1 MILAWILRENGSE
14 SLNCYSLAYTGHKKG
29 MTLNSNTKA
38 LTASAYLSMLFLGI
52 ASTVI
57 GAAAR
62 NIGLTPFQIG
72 LFLAIQN
79 VGFMI
84 GVSVAGALADSYEKP
99 KILFVGSLIL
109 AVSFFTFYLTGS
121 LWLNL
126 AIMFFIGLG
135 VGSYEGVTDPMLLEI
150 HDENQNLHINVNHFF
165 VTFGSILI
173 TIYLIFLQMNWRA
186 SLTQA
191 AVAVLLLAAFF
202 AFARLKNRNNQPGA
216 YADRLR
222 ILARERLV
230 VVLFVATILV
240 VGVELGTAGIVTTF
254 LMELRGFTQVTSK
267 IGLLTFLAGMAAG
280 RLIIGFFTR
289 GDQAARYI
297 LLLFGLATIFFGL
310 MVIVNLGQWSYV
322 TIFLA
327 GLAMSALLPLM
338 ITLAGQAY
346 PEMAGTVTGSIKV
359 AIPIGGI
366 VLPFVMSL
374 VANMATLQSALLV
387 FPLALLLAFALLWLE
402 LRRAPVRQGSQS

>member
-1 MILAWILRENGSE
+1 M
-14 SLNCYSLAYTGHKKG
+14 
-29 MTLNSNTKA
+29 NSNVKA
-38 LTASAYLSMLFLGI
+38 LTGSAYLSMLFLGI
-52 ASTVI
+52 ASTMI

-84 GVSVAGALADSYEKP
+84 GVSAAGALADSYEKP
-99 KILFVGSLIL
+99 RILFVGSLIL
-109 AVSFFTFYLTGS
+109 AVSFFTFYLTAS

-126 AIMFFIGLG
+126 VIMLLIGIG
-135 VGSYEGVTDPMLLEI
+135 VGTYEGVTDPMLLEM
-150 HDENQNLHINVNHFF
+150 HDKNQSLHINVNHFF

-173 TIYLIFLQMNWRA
+173 TIYLIFLQMNWRS

-191 AVAVLLLAAFF
+191 AVAVLILAVFF
-202 AFARLKNRNNQPGA
+202 AFARLRNKRNQAGD
-216 YADRLR
+216 YMDRLR
-222 ILARERLV
+222 ILSRERLV
-230 VVLFVATILV
+230 IVLFIATVLV

-267 IGLLTFLAGMAAG
+267 IGLLTFLAGVAIG

-310 MVIVNLGQWSYV
+310 MVTLKLGQWSYV

-366 VLPFVMSL
+366 LIPFLMSL
-374 VANMATLQSALLV
+374 VAGLATLQSALLI
-387 FPLALLLAFALLWLE
+387 FPLALLLAFILLWVE
-402 LRRAPVRQGSQS
+402 LKRSPALQDTG

>member
-1 MILAWILRENGSE
+1 M
-14 SLNCYSLAYTGHKKG
+14 TKG
-29 MTLNSNTKA
+29 ITLTSNIKA

-52 ASTVI
+52 ANVLI
-57 GAAAR
+57 GGAAR

-99 KILFVGSLIL
+99 RILFVGSLIL
-109 AVSFFTFYLTGS
+109 AASFFTFYLTES

-126 AIMFFIGLG
+126 AIMLLIGLG
-135 VGSYEGVTDPMLLEI
+135 VGSYEGVADPMLLEM
-150 HDENQNLHINVNHFF
+150 HDDKQSLHININHFF

-173 TIYLIFLQMNWRA
+173 TVYLIFLQMNWRA

-191 AVAVLLLAAFF
+191 AIAVLLLAAFF
-202 AFARLKNRNNQPGA
+202 AFARLKNKRSQAGD
-216 YADRLR
+216 YLDRLR
-222 ILARERLV
+222 ILSRERLV
-230 VVLFVATILV
+230 VVLFLATALV
-240 VGVELGTAGIVTTF
+240 VGVELGMAGIVTTF

-267 IGLLTFLAGMAAG
+267 IGLLTFLAGIAAG
-280 RLIIGFFTR
+280 RLVIGFFTR

-310 MVIVNLGQWSYV
+310 MVTLRLGQWSYV

-366 VLPFVMSL
+366 LIPFLMSL
-374 VANMATLQSALLV
+374 VARTASLQSALLV
-387 FPLALLLAFALLWLE
+387 FPLALFLAFVLLWLE
-402 LRRAPVRQGSQS
+402 LRRSPVLQDPEA

>member
-1 MILAWILRENGSE
+1 M
-14 SLNCYSLAYTGHKKG
+14 
-29 MTLNSNTKA
+29 NSNIKA
-38 LTASAYLSMLFLGI
+38 LTASAYMSMLFLGI
-52 ASTVI
+52 ASTMI

-72 LFLAIQN
+72 LFLAVQN

-84 GVSVAGALADSYEKP
+84 GVSAAGALADSYEKP
-99 KILFVGSLIL
+99 RILFVGSLIL
-109 AVSFFTFYLTGS
+109 ALSFFTFYLTTS
-121 LWLNL
+121 MWLNL
-126 AIMFFIGLG
+126 FIMLLIGIG
-135 VGSYEGVTDPMLLEI
+135 IGTYEGVTDPMLLDM
-150 HDENQNLHINVNHFF
+150 HDKNQSLHINVNHFF

-173 TIYLIFLQMNWRA
+173 TVYLIFLQMNWRS
-186 SLTQA
+186 SLIQA
-191 AVAVLLLAAFF
+191 AVAVLILAVFF
-202 AFARLKNRNNQPGA
+202 AFARLKNKRDQAG
-216 YADRLR
+216 DFLERLH
-222 ILARERLV
+222 ILSRERLV
-230 VVLFVATILV
+230 VVLFIATVLV

-254 LMELRGFTQVTSK
+254 LMELHGFTQVTSK
-267 IGLLTFLAGMAAG
+267 IGLLTFLAGVAVG

-310 MVIVNLGQWSYV
+310 MVTLKLGQWSYV

-366 VLPFVMSL
+366 LIPFLMSV
-374 VANMATLQSALLV
+374 VAGLATLQVALLI
-387 FPLALLLAFALLWLE
+387 FPLALLLAFVLLWFE
-402 LRRAPVRQGSQS
+402 LKRTPALQDSG

>member
-1 MILAWILRENGSE
+1 MN
-14 SLNCYSLAYTGHKKG
+14 N
-29 MTLNSNTKA
+29 NVKA
-38 LTASAYLSMLFLGI
+38 LTGSAYLSMLFLGI
-52 ASTVI
+52 ASTMI

-72 LFLAIQN
+72 LFLTAQN
-79 VGFMI
+79 AGFMI

-99 KILFVGSLIL
+99 RILFAGSLIL
-109 AVSFFTFYLTGS
+109 AISFFTFYLTT
-121 LWLNL
+121 LMWLNL
-126 AIMFFIGLG
+126 FIMLLIGIG
-135 VGSYEGVTDPMLLEI
+135 AGAYEGVTDPMLLEL
-150 HDENQNLHINVNHFF
+150 HDKNQSLHINVNHFF

-173 TIYLIFLQMNWRA
+173 TVYLIFLQMNWRS

-191 AVAVLLLAAFF
+191 AAVVLLLAVFF
-202 AFARLKNRNNQPGA
+202 AFARLENKRGQTGDFL
-216 YADRLR
+216 DRLR

-230 VVLFVATILV
+230 VVLFIATVLV

-254 LMELRGFTQVTSK
+254 LMDLRDFTQVTSK
-267 IGLLTFLAGMAAG
+267 IGLLTFLAGIAVG

-289 GDQAARYI
+289 GDQAARTI
-297 LLLFGLATIFFGL
+297 LLLFALATIFFGL
-310 MVIVNLGQWSYV
+310 MVTLRLGQWSYV

-346 PEMAGTVTGSIKV
+346 PTMAGTVTGSIKV

-366 VLPFVMSL
+366 LIPFLMSL
-374 VANMATLQSALLV
+374 VAGLASLQVALLV
-387 FPLALLLAFALLWLE
+387 FPLALLLAFVLLWYE
-402 LRRAPVRQGSQS
+402 LGRPSARQNSL

>member
-1 MILAWILRENGSE
+1 
-14 SLNCYSLAYTGHKKG
+14 
-29 MTLNSNTKA
+29 
-38 LTASAYLSMLFLGI
+38 MLFLGI
-52 ASTVI
+52 ASTMI

-72 LFLAIQN
+72 LFLAVQN

-84 GVSVAGALADSYEKP
+84 GVSAAGALADSYEKP
-99 KILFVGSLIL
+99 RILFVGSLIL
-109 AVSFFTFYLTGS
+109 AVSFFTFYLTTS
-121 LWLNL
+121 MWLNL
-126 AIMFFIGLG
+126 FIMLLIGIG
-135 VGSYEGVTDPMLLEI
+135 VGTYEGVTDPMLLDM
-150 HDENQNLHINVNHFF
+150 HDKNQSLHINVNHFF
-165 VTFGSILI
+165 VPFGSILI
-173 TIYLIFLQMNWRA
+173 TVYLIFLQMNWRS

-191 AVAVLLLAAFF
+191 AVAVLILAVFF
-202 AFARLKNRNNQPGA
+202 AFARLKNKRDQAG
-216 YADRLR
+216 DFLERLR
-222 ILARERLV
+222 LLSRERLV
-230 VVLFVATILV
+230 VVLFIATALV

-267 IGLLTFLAGMAAG
+267 IGLLTFLAGVAIG

-297 LLLFGLATIFFGL
+297 LPLFGLATIFFGL
-310 MVIVNLGQWSYV
+310 MVTLKLGQWSYA

-366 VLPFVMSL
+366 LIPFLMSL
-374 VANMATLQSALLV
+374 LAGLATLQVALLI
-387 FPLALLLAFALLWLE
+387 FPLALLLAFVLLWFE
-402 LRRAPVRQGSQS
+402 LKRSPLQRDSRS